1 MNKVTP
7 SKSSEAGMDVP
18 FSTVEEAMEMIME
31 SSGTTKVFGEPIKN
45 NGTMIIPVAEV
56 ISGMGMGGGF
66 GKGKM
71 AGSRKPGG
79 NEEGGGGG
87 GGGRVRSRPIAVVVA
102 SGENVWVEPV
112 VDKTRVAIAGIVAG
126 CIAGFLIMRIF
137 GR

>member
-1 MNKVTP
+1 MFPKRTSSAGFRERRKHSRP
-7 SKSSEAGMDVP
+7 SL
-18 FSTVEEAMEMIME
+18 
-31 SSGTTKVFGEPIKN
+31 TK
-45 NGTMIIPVAEV
+45 IIPVAEV

-71 AGSRKPGG
+71 AGSRKPGE